1 MVIGHRL
8 VSPAPLCSWPLVA
21 AYIPLVSGGTPP
33 LPETAPVTPVC
44 VCGAAAG
51 NSCVRPLRAAC
62 LMSAVVPLA
71 ALDQAR
77 VWRYQ
82 SIVPSTVY
90 TPGGCMLLWRA
101 GACSH
106 DGLTYQA
113 LLPCSK
119 GCHGTPV
126 LAAMQCSV
134 HQGTEALLR
143 RVWLSSWHPLR
154 AHLTTS
160 PST

>member
-77 VWRYQ
+77 VWRHQ
-82 SIVPSTVY
+82 SIAPSTLSRRVAEVF
-90 TPGGCMLLWRA
+90 MLVWRA

-106 DGLTYQA
+106 DGLTYQPCCLA
-113 LLPCSK
+113 ARVATAPQFWLPCN
-119 GCHGTPV
+119 
-126 LAAMQCSV
+126 AQFI
-134 HQGTEALLR
+134 R
-143 RVWLSSWHPLR
+143 FIRVAS
-154 AHLTTS
+154 LTL
-160 PST
+160 